1 MDDYPLLDLF
11 LTMLF
16 FFLWIMW
23 FFLLFRVIMDIFRD
37 DDLSGWGKT
46 GWLIFCLVLPFLG
59 VFVYVIAR
67 GKGMGQRDVKQA
79 KDREAAFQDY
89 IRKTAGETNA
99 GAGGSDEIAKLA
111 TLAELHKSGSLSDE
125 EFGKAKAKLLA

>member
-23 FFLLFRVIMDIFRD
+23 FFLLFRVVMDIFRD
-37 DDLSGWGKT
+37 DDLSGWGKA

-59 VFVYVIAR
+59 VFAYVIAR
-67 GKGMGQRDVKQA
+67 GKDMGRRDLRQA
-79 KDREAAFQDY
+79 QQQEAAFQEY
-89 IRKTAGETNA
+89 IRKA
-99 GAGGSDEIAKLA
+99 AGGANSGTGGTDELAK
-111 TLAELHKSGSLSDE
+111 LAELHRSGALSDE
-125 EFGKAKAKLLA
+125 EFGKAKEKLLA

>member
-37 DDLSGWGKT
+37 DDMSGWGKT

-79 KDREAAFQDY
+79 KDRESAFQDY
-89 IRKTAGETNA
+89 IRKTAGEANS
-99 GAGGSDEIAKLA
+99 GAGGGDDIARLA
-111 TLAELHKSGSLSDE
+111 KLAELHESGSLSDE